1 MGHAGRKSASLVGS
15 FLRQRREA
23 VGLSQRALG
32 QRFNPPVTTQFI
44 SNVERGVT
52 PLPPGHIPTLSREL
66 QLSEAELLTVLERE
80 YLIKLSDKLGAAQ
93 ALSAPEGDG
102 HSALAA
108 LERRPLPQALLVEAQ
123 DFEFMCSLYD
133 ALRVADEKTRKDFA
147 ALCEKLLRVTK

>member
-1 MGHAGRKSASLVGS
+1 MGHAGRKSASLVGN

-66 QLSEAELLTVLERE
+66 KLSEAELMTVLERE
-80 YLIKLSDKLGAAQ
+80 YLLKLSDKMGAA
-93 ALSAPEGDG
+93 SGGPEQQG
-102 HSALAA
+102 HSALAE
-108 LERRPLPQALLVEAQ
+108 LERRPLPRALLVEEH

-133 ALRVADEKTRKDFA
+133 ALRSADEKTKSEFA
-147 ALCEKLLRVTK
+147 ALCQKLLRVTK

>member
-66 QLSEAELLTVLERE
+66 KLSEAELLTVLERE
-80 YLIKLSDKLGAAQ
+80 YLIKLSDKLGAAASSEQ
-93 ALSAPEGDG
+93 QG
-102 HSALAA
+102 HSVLAE
-108 LERRPLPQALLVEAQ
+108 LEKRPLPQALLVEAQ
-123 DFEFMCSLYD
+123 DFDFMCSLYD
-133 ALRVADEKTRKDFA
+133 AFRAADEKSRQEFV
-147 ALCEKLLRVTK
+147 ALCEKLLRVRK